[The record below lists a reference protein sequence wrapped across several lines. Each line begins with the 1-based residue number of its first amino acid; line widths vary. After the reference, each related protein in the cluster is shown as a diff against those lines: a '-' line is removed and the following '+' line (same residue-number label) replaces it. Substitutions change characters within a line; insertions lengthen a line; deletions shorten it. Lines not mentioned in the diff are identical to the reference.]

1 MRSGN
6 GEGANP
12 PRDAGAARNFSS
24 VAGRAGEFYAA
35 RCGAKFSAAEDDM
48 KCEQIA
54 ELLPDY
60 LKQGLEGEQK
70 KTVERHLE
78 SCAECS
84 EVAGL
89 WKKLALIPDEQP
101 SPAGR
106 ARFDAMLQAYQTGRG
121 NEDVPRR
128 VKNKASIWS
137 VFQWLRSPVGAVA
150 WSIALVALGTYL
162 GLQLGNGK
170 ASTQDLA
177 SMHTELINMRQ
188 MVALSMLQQQSA
200 SQRLE
205 GVTWTRREE
214 HLDPQVL
221 SALMHTLRHD
231 PSVDVRLAAL
241 DALSRHAA
249 QPQVKKTVVDALQ
262 EQQSP
267 LVQVALIDQL
277 VEWRDADAAPRLEKL
292 RQLPNLN
299 PTVRQR
305 ADWAISKLN

>member
-1 MRSGN
+1 MR
-6 GEGANP
+6 
-12 PRDAGAARNFSS
+12 
-24 VAGRAGEFYAA
+24 
-35 RCGAKFSAAEDDM
+35 
-48 KCEQIA
+48 CEEIA

-60 LKQGLEGEQK
+60 LQEGLRGEQRNR
-70 KTVERHLE
+70 VERHLAG
-78 SCAECS
+78 CVECM

-101 SPAGR
+101 SPMGQ
-106 ARFDAMLQAYQTGRG
+106 ARFEAMLQAYQTGRG
-121 NEDVPRR
+121 NEVAARR
-128 VKNKASIWS
+128 VEERASIWS
-137 VFQWLRSPVGAVA
+137 VFHWLRSPVGAVA
-150 WSIALVALGTYL
+150 WSIALVALGTYV
-162 GLQLGNGK
+162 GLQLGNTK
-170 ASTQDLA
+170 SNSQDLA
-177 SMHTELINMRQ
+177 AMHTELANMRQ

-205 GVTWTRREE
+205 GVTWTRRED

-221 SALMHTLRHD
+221 SALMHTLRYD

-241 DALSRHAA
+241 DALSRHAG

-277 VEWRDADAAPRLEKL
+277 VEWREAEAAPRLQQL
-292 RQLPNLN
+292 RQTPNLN

>member
-1 MRSGN
+1 
-6 GEGANP
+6 
-12 PRDAGAARNFSS
+12 
-24 VAGRAGEFYAA
+24 
-35 RCGAKFSAAEDDM
+35 M
-48 KCEQIA
+48 KCEEIA

-60 LKQGLEGEQK
+60 LREGLQEEQK
-70 KTVERHLE
+70 KIVERHLE
-78 SCAECS
+78 SCVECG

-106 ARFDAMLQAYQTGRG
+106 ARFEAMLQAYQAGQGR
-121 NEDVPRR
+121 EEVTRR
-128 VKNKASIWS
+128 TDKGASFWS
-137 VFQWLRSPVGAVA
+137 VFEWLRSPVGAVA
-150 WSIALVALGTYL
+150 WSIALVALGTYM
-162 GLQLGNGK
+162 GLQLGGAKSNSK
-170 ASTQDLA
+170 DLA
-177 SMHTELINMRQ
+177 AMHTELTNMRQ

-221 SALMHTLRHD
+221 SALMHTLRYD

-241 DALSRHAA
+241 DALSRHAG

-267 LVQVALIDQL
+267 LMQVALIDQL
-277 VEWRDADAAPRLEKL
+277 VEWRDAEAAPGLEKL
-292 RQLPNLN
+292 RKLPNLN

>member
-1 MRSGN
+1 MRGKIFHR
-6 GEGANP
+6 GGW
-12 PRDAGAARNFSS
+12 
-24 VAGRAGEFYAA
+24 
-35 RCGAKFSAAEDDM
+35 DM
-48 KCEQIA
+48 KCEEIA

-60 LKQGLEGEQK
+60 LQEGLRAEQK

-78 SCAECS
+78 SCVECS

-89 WKKLALIPDEQP
+89 WKKLALIPDEKP
-101 SPAGR
+101 SAAGR
-106 ARFDAMLQAYQTGRG
+106 ERFEAMLQAYQTGRG
-121 NEDVPRR
+121 EEGVARHATD
-128 VKNKASIWS
+128 KEASIWS

-150 WSIALVALGTYL
+150 WSIALVALGTYF
-162 GLQLGNGK
+162 GMQLGSAKSN
-170 ASTQDLA
+170 SQDLA
-177 SMHTELINMRQ
+177 AMRTELTNMRQ

-205 GVTWTRREE
+205 GVTWTRREGQ
-214 HLDPQVL
+214 LDPQVL
-221 SALMHTLRHD
+221 AALVHTLRYD
-231 PSVDVRLAAL
+231 QSVDVRLAAL
-241 DALSRHAA
+241 DALSRHAG

-277 VEWRDADAAPRLEKL
+277 VEWRDAEAAPRLEKL
-292 RQLPNLN
+292 RETPNLN

>member
-1 MRSGN
+1 
-6 GEGANP
+6 
-12 PRDAGAARNFSS
+12 
-24 VAGRAGEFYAA
+24 
-35 RCGAKFSAAEDDM
+35 M
-48 KCEQIA
+48 KCEEIA

-60 LKQGLEGEQK
+60 LHAGLSAEQK
-70 KTVERHLE
+70 SVVEGHLE
-78 SCAECS
+78 SCVECS

-106 ARFDAMLQAYQTGRG
+106 ERFDAMLQAYQTGRQQESIQG
-121 NEDVPRR
+121 R
-128 VKNKASIWS
+128 VREGRLSFWS

-150 WSIALVALGTYL
+150 WSIALVALGTYV
-162 GLQLGNGK
+162 GLQLGGGK
-170 ASTQDLA
+170 SNATSQQDLA
-177 SMHTELINMRQ
+177 AMHAELTNMRQ

-221 SALMHTLRHD
+221 AALTHTLRYD

-241 DALSRHAA
+241 DALSRHAG
-249 QPQVKKTVVDALQ
+249 QPQVRTTVVDALQ

-277 VEWRDADAAPRLEKL
+277 VEWRDAEAAPRIQKL
-292 RQLPNLN
+292 RQMPDVN
-299 PTVRQR
+299 PTVRRR

>member
-1 MRSGN
+1 
-6 GEGANP
+6 
-12 PRDAGAARNFSS
+12 
-24 VAGRAGEFYAA
+24 
-35 RCGAKFSAAEDDM
+35 M
-48 KCEQIA
+48 KCEEIA

-60 LKQGLEGEQK
+60 LQDGLREEQRNR
-70 KTVERHLE
+70 VRQHLE
-78 SCAECS
+78 SCAECG
-84 EVAGL
+84 EIAGL
-89 WKKLALIPDEQP
+89 WKKLALIPDQQP
-101 SPAGR
+101 NAAGR
-106 ARFDAMLQAYQTGRG
+106 ARFEAMLEAYQTGRG
-121 NEDVPRR
+121 NEVLNRR
-128 VKNKASIWS
+128 EQNKGASIWS

-162 GLQLGNGK
+162 GLQLRDAKTN
-170 ASTQDLA
+170 SQDLA
-177 SMHTELINMRQ
+177 AMHTELTNMRQ
-188 MVALSMLQQQSA
+188 IVALSMLQQQSA

-221 SALMHTLRHD
+221 AALMHTLRYD
-231 PSVDVRLAAL
+231 SSVDVRLAAL

-267 LVQVALIDQL
+267 LMQVALIDQL
-277 VEWRDADAAPRLEKL
+277 VEWRDAEAAPRLEKL
-292 RQLPNLN
+292 RQMPNLN

>member
-1 MRSGN
+1 MRGKIFHR
-6 GEGANP
+6 GGW
-12 PRDAGAARNFSS
+12 
-24 VAGRAGEFYAA
+24 
-35 RCGAKFSAAEDDM
+35 DM
-48 KCEQIA
+48 KCEEIA

-60 LKQGLEGEQK
+60 LQEGLGLEQK
-70 KTVERHLE
+70 KIVERHLE
-78 SCAECS
+78 SCVECG

-101 SPAGR
+101 SAASR
-106 ARFDAMLQAYQTGRG
+106 ERFEAMLQAYHAGRG
-121 NEDVPRR
+121 DEGVTRHALDMGT
-128 VKNKASIWS
+128 SIWS

-162 GLQLGNGK
+162 GLQLGSAKSN
-170 ASTQDLA
+170 SQDLA
-177 SMHTELINMRQ
+177 ALHAELTNTRQ

-205 GVTWTRREE
+205 GVTWTRREGQ
-214 HLDPQVL
+214 LDPQVL
-221 SALMHTLRHD
+221 TALMHTLRYD
-231 PSVDVRLAAL
+231 ASVDVRLAAL
-241 DALSRHAA
+241 DALSRHAG
-249 QPQVKKTVVDALQ
+249 QPQVRKTVVDALQ

-277 VEWRDADAAPRLEKL
+277 VEWRDTEAAPRLEKL
-292 RQLPNLN
+292 RQMPNLN

>member
-1 MRSGN
+1 
-6 GEGANP
+6 
-12 PRDAGAARNFSS
+12 
-24 VAGRAGEFYAA
+24 
-35 RCGAKFSAAEDDM
+35 M
-48 KCEQIA
+48 KCEEIA

-60 LKQGLEGEQK
+60 LQEGLGLEQK
-70 KTVERHLE
+70 KLVERHLE
-78 SCAECS
+78 GCVECG

-101 SPAGR
+101 SAASR
-106 ARFDAMLQAYQTGRG
+106 ERFEAMLQAYQTGRG
-121 NEDVPRR
+121 DEGLTRR
-128 VKNKASIWS
+128 ALDRGTSIWS

-162 GLQLGNGK
+162 GLQLGSAKSN
-170 ASTQDLA
+170 SQDLA
-177 SMHTELINMRQ
+177 ALHTELTNMRQ

-205 GVTWTRREE
+205 GVTWTRREGQ
-214 HLDPQVL
+214 LDPQVL
-221 SALMHTLRHD
+221 TALMHTLRYD
-231 PSVDVRLAAL
+231 ASVDVRLAAL
-241 DALSRHAA
+241 DALSRHAG
-249 QPQVKKTVVDALQ
+249 QPQVRKTVVDALQ

-277 VEWRDADAAPRLEKL
+277 VEWRDTEAAPRLEKL
-292 RQLPNLN
+292 RQMPNLN

>member
-1 MRSGN
+1 MR
-6 GEGANP
+6 
-12 PRDAGAARNFSS
+12 
-24 VAGRAGEFYAA
+24 
-35 RCGAKFSAAEDDM
+35 
-48 KCEQIA
+48 CEEIA

-60 LKQGLEGEQK
+60 LQESLSAEQK
-70 KTVERHLE
+70 SIVERHLA

-101 SPAGR
+101 SAAGR
-106 ARFDAMLQAYQTGRG
+106 ARFDAMLEAYQAGRG
-121 NEDVPRR
+121 GETITRR
-128 VKNKASIWS
+128 PTRESGASIWS
-137 VFQWLRSPVGAVA
+137 IFQWLRSPVGAVA
-150 WSIALVALGTYL
+150 WSLALVALGTYM
-162 GLQLGNGK
+162 GLQLGNAK
-170 ASTQDLA
+170 SNSNSQQDLA
-177 SMHTELINMRQ
+177 AMHTELASMRQ

-214 HLDPQVL
+214 QLDPQVL
-221 SALMHTLRHD
+221 AALMHTLRYD

-241 DALSRHAA
+241 DALSRHAG

-292 RQLPNLN
+292 RQMPDVN